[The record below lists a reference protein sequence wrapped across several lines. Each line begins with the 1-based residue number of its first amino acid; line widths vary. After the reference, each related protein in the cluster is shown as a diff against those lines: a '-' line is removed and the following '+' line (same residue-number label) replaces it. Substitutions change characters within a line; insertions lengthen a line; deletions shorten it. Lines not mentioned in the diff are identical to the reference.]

1 MSTSKL
7 TAGAAQ
13 RNFTKAELAQFDN
26 SDESKPVYLAIKG
39 VVFDVS
45 SNRSMYPHG
54 SGYGVFAGKDASRAL
69 AKSSLDEEHC
79 VPQWKDL
86 PADELKVLNDWFA
99 FYEKKY
105 PIVGRVNDGSSELA
119 D

>member
-1 MSTSKL
+1 MSTSNS
-7 TAGAAQ
+7 TAGADQ
-13 RNFTKAELAQFDN
+13 RNFTKAELAHFDN

-39 VVFDVS
+39 IVFDVS

-69 AKSSLDEEHC
+69 AKSLLNKENC

-105 PIVGRVNDGSSELA
+105 PVVGRIIDGSSELA